1 MISGPQSAGRGG
13 AAAVGGMLLGAG
25 EAKAGRRCGIGASL
39 LLSRL
44 VMLRLLPATVEG
56 EDRLSGGAT
65 VRKPLAGSGVFAGVR
80 TGGMA
85 LPLGMW
91 LAKPVLGRTLL
102 PVRLLL
108 LRLSVDI
115 DPPPE
120 ISGGVLLAS
129 NGLVGVGLR
138 AASRALLGTGLLPAI
153 CSGVPL
159 SGLVF
164 RLSSGMTGL
173 ERMGGKGLPGSG
185 ARCGLRSLR
194 AYWPPMTSISG
205 GWW

>member
-13 AAAVGGMLLGAG
+13 AAAVGGMMLLGAG
-25 EAKAGRRCGIGASL
+25 VARAGRRCGMGASL

-44 VMLRLLPATVEG
+44 VMLRLLPAAVEG
-56 EDRLSGGAT
+56 EGRLSGGAT
-65 VRKPLAGSGVFAGVR
+65 VRKSLAGSGVFAGVR

-85 LPLGMW
+85 LPGVL
-91 LAKPVLGRTLL
+91 LVKPVSGRALL

-159 SGLVF
+159 SGLAF
-164 RLSSGMTGL
+164 RLSLGMTGL
-173 ERMGGKGLPGSG
+173 ERMGGRGLPCSG

-194 AYWPPMTSISG
+194 AY
-205 GWW
+205 

>member
-13 AAAVGGMLLGAG
+13 AAVGGGLVDAG
-25 EAKAGRRCGIGASL
+25 EARAGRRCGIGVSL
-39 LLSRL
+39 LLSRP
-44 VMLRLLPATVEG
+44 VILRLLPATVGG

-80 TGGMA
+80 TGGML
-85 LPLGMW
+85 LPLGML
-91 LAKPVLGRTLL
+91 LAKPVSGRLLL
-102 PVRLLL
+102 PVKLLL
-108 LRLSVDI
+108 FRLSVDI
-115 DPPPE
+115 DPPEE
-120 ISGGVLLAS
+120 ISGGVLLVS

-153 CSGVPL
+153 CNGVPL

-164 RLSSGMTGL
+164 RLSSGMTGV
-173 ERMGGKGLPGSG
+173 ERIGGKWLPGSG

-194 AYWPPMTSISG
+194 AY
-205 GWW
+205 

>member
-44 VMLRLLPATVEG
+44 VMLRLLPAAVGG

-65 VRKPLAGSGVFAGVR
+65 VRKPLVGSGVFAGVR
-80 TGGMA
+80 IGGMA
-85 LPLGMW
+85 LPGVL
-91 LAKPVLGRTLL
+91 LAKPVSGRALL

-115 DPPPE
+115 DPPLE
-120 ISGGVLLAS
+120 ISSGVLLAS

-138 AASRALLGTGLLPAI
+138 AASRVLLGTGLLPAI

-173 ERMGGKGLPGSG
+173 ERMGGRGLPGSG

>member
-13 AAAVGGMLLGAG
+13 VAAVGGMLLGAG
-25 EAKAGRRCGIGASL
+25 EARAGRRCGIGASL

-44 VMLRLLPATVEG
+44 VMLRLLPATVGG

-80 TGGMA
+80 IGGMA
-85 LPLGMW
+85 LPGVL
-91 LAKPVLGRTLL
+91 LAKPVSGRALL

-115 DPPPE
+115 DPPE

-138 AASRALLGTGLLPAI
+138 AASRALLGTELLPAI
-153 CSGVPL
+153 CNGVPL

-173 ERMGGKGLPGSG
+173 ERMGGRRLPGSG

>member
-13 AAAVGGMLLGAG
+13 AAAVGGLDAG
-25 EAKAGRRCGIGASL
+25 EARAGRRCGMGASL

-44 VMLRLLPATVEG
+44 VMLRLLPARVGG
-56 EDRLSGGAT
+56 EDRLSGGAA

-91 LAKPVLGRTLL
+91 LAKPVSGRLLL

-108 LRLSVDI
+108 LRLSMDI
-115 DPPPE
+115 DPPE

-153 CSGVPL
+153 CSGVPS
-159 SGLVF
+159 SGLLC
-164 RLSSGMTGL
+164 RLSSGMTGVL
-173 ERMGGKGLPGSG
+173 RMGGRRLPGSG